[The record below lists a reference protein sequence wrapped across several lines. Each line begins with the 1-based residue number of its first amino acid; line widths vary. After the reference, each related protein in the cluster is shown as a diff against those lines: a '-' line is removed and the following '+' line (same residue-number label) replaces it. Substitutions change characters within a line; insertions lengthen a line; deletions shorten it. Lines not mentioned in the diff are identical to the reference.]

1 VVRSGHVNTIGNF
14 MGRPP
19 VKSSTDQGG
28 GVLRFS
34 SVAGELVSTFLS
46 LLGDDDM
53 DKLSSIL
60 SGAGECNRVAWA
72 YLSVLDVCFCSI
84 GSVVASSLQR
94 RALLQPQHRT
104 CDELFVSESGGSLFQ
119 EGQD

>member
-1 VVRSGHVNTIGNF
+1 
-14 MGRPP
+14 MGRPQ
-19 VKSSTDQGG
+19 SSRALIRGEG
-28 GVLRFS
+28 FYGSPPLP
-34 SVAGELVSTFLS
+34 GELVSTFLS
-46 LLGDDDM
+46 LLEDDDM

-60 SGAGECNRVAWA
+60 SGVGERNRVAWA